1 MENKSKREL
10 QKMAHVAIKQKHR
23 KVINNEFQSL
33 KEIAGLCI
41 GSKITKEK
49 ILQEAINVELKCRVS
64 YLEKSL
70 SSELG
75 DQVSYNYFIENIL
88 QKFVTTNEELNGQL
102 KASLREN
109 EELRSKDLLLEKRLQ
124 EKEVMAERIIEENE
138 ILKNKV
144 FLLESLQDKEL
155 RLRER
160 EVMNE
165 KLLQECKE
173 LKCRVLLL
181 ENSLQDKESR
191 FRENETM
198 NEKLKYDVANLI
210 HFNNTNQQRIDYLL
224 SQLKMINQG

>member
-1 MENKSKREL
+1 
-10 QKMAHVAIKQKHR
+10 MAHVAIEQKRR
-23 KVINNEFQSL
+23 KGINNEFQSL

-49 ILQEAINVELKCRVS
+49 ILQEAYQYIHTLKSQHNDSLIEINKRKAINVELKCRVS

-109 EELRSKDLLLEKRLQ
+109 EELR
-124 EKEVMAERIIEENE
+124 N
-138 ILKNKV
+138 
-144 FLLESLQDKEL
+144 KEL

-210 HFNNTNQQRIDYLL
+210 HFNNTNQQRIDDYLL
-224 SQLKMINQG
+224 SQLKMINQS

>member
-1 MENKSKREL
+1 MENKSK
-10 QKMAHVAIKQKHR
+10 Q
-23 KVINNEFQSL
+23 
-33 KEIAGLCI
+33 EIAGLCI

-49 ILQEAINVELKCRVS
+49 ILQEAYQYIHTLKSQHNDSLIEINKRKAINVELKCWVS

-155 RLRER
+155 RLQER

>member
-1 MENKSKREL
+1 
-10 QKMAHVAIKQKHR
+10 MAHVAIEQKRR
-23 KVINNEFQSL
+23 KGINNEFQSL
-33 KEIAGLCI
+33 KEIASLCI

-49 ILQEAINVELKCRVS
+49 ILQEAYQYIHTLKSQHNDSLIEINKRKAINVELKCRVS

-109 EELRSKDLLLEKRLQ
+109 EELR
-124 EKEVMAERIIEENE
+124 N
-138 ILKNKV
+138 
-144 FLLESLQDKEL
+144 KEL

-210 HFNNTNQQRIDYLL
+210 HFNNTNQQRIDDYLL
-224 SQLKMINQG
+224 SQLKMINQS